1 MRTPRSERKRYL
13 EPVILC
19 EMLLT
24 AEVTQEHEPAIR
36 TLPRRGAC
44 SSVISTREDV
54 TGNRYAPFLDEQE
67 FVDHEA
73 DLQGNSEERAS
84 GHSCL
89 ERWSL
94 LTRHGGQ

>member
-1 MRTPRSERKRYL
+1 MRTPNLQKHRYV

-19 EMLLT
+19 EMLHT
-24 AEVTQEHEPAIR
+24 TKVTQENEPAIR
-36 TLPRRGAC
+36 TLPRRGVC
-44 SSVISTREDV
+44 PSVISTREDV
-54 TGNRYAPFLDEQE
+54 AGNRYAPFLDEQE

-73 DLQGNSEERAS
+73 DLQGNFEERAG

-94 LTRHGGQ
+94 LTRHCGQ